1 VKHIFSWCLKFFD
14 GILFLMV
21 TQSVSQV
28 LEKKV
33 SASALAKTIAIVNQ
47 KGGVGKTTTAINL
60 ASAISQQGKRVLLVD
75 LDPQANATS
84 GVGLKPEEVDHNLY
98 HLFVDKDLQD
108 KVLYPSPFDNLHVI
122 PASRD
127 LAAIEIELAG
137 VVSRETYLRER
148 LSHYKRFYDYIILD
162 CPPSLG
168 VLTINGLVAA
178 DRAIIPLQCEYYAM
192 EGVAGLVRTLTQIK
206 EHLNEE
212 LEIAGIVLTMF
223 DQRTTLNKQVVE
235 NTREFFKGLVFD
247 TIIPRNIRLTE
258 APSHGIPISL
268 YQPYSKGAIAYDYL
282 AKEVLNRV

>member
-1 VKHIFSWCLKFFD
+1 
-14 GILFLMV
+14 MV

-28 LEKKV
+28 LEREKV
-33 SASALAKTIAIVNQ
+33 SSTLARTIAVVNQ

-60 ASAISQQGKRVLLVD
+60 AASIAQQGKKVLLVD

-84 GVGLKPEEVDHNLY
+84 GIGLKPDELEFNLY
-98 HLFVDKDLQD
+98 HLFVDKEYQD
-108 KVLYPSPFDNLHVI
+108 RVLYPSPFDNLHVI

-127 LAAIEIELAG
+127 LAGIEIELAG
-137 VVSRETYLRER
+137 HVSRETYLRDR
-148 LSHYKRFYDYIILD
+148 LSHFKTFYDYIILD

-168 VLTINGLVAA
+168 VLTVNGLAAA
-178 DRAIIPLQCEYYAM
+178 DRALIPLQCEYFAM
-192 EGVAGLVRTLTQIK
+192 EGLAGLVRTLTEIK
-206 EHLNEE
+206 ESLNAG
-212 LEIAGIVLTMF
+212 LEILGIVLTMF

-235 NTREFFKGLVFD
+235 NARQFFKGLVFD

-282 AKEVLNRV
+282 AKEVLERV